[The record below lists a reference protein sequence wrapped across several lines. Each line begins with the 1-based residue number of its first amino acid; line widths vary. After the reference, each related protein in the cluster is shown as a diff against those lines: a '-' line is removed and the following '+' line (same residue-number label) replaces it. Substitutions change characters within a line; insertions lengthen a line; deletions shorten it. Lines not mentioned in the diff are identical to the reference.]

1 MREGR
6 GTTEKLGRA
15 LMMCYVRSSL
25 VITCHLSTP
34 LGHPEGVQ
42 ATQNARSGVIH
53 SFGAERTTGLITPG
67 DQQSSRATKP
77 SD

>member
-1 MREGR
+1 MREGG
-6 GTTEKLGRA
+6 GTKEELGRA

-25 VITCHLSTP
+25 LIPCHR
-34 LGHPEGVQ
+34 EGVQ

-53 SFGAERTTGLITPG
+53 SVGAERTTGLITPG